1 MLEIAYQRIT
11 IAISGG
17 RALDKAL
24 KYCILLSVCIFGLS
38 GCGKGVGDILG
49 GNTASTEFQQKPKID
64 PLARPIQVAWTS
76 ARAARCGFYFDSN
89 QLRAS
94 YLAYEADQGAS
105 GQQIKKYQQAYDFTK
120 KTVSKNIAGNPKY
133 CKDKKRVEEIRT
145 DLQRHLQ
152 GDYTPRP
159 RKKSASLDDI

>member
-1 MLEIAYQRIT
+1 M
-11 IAISGG
+11 
-17 RALDKAL
+17 DKAL
-24 KYCILLSVCIFGLS
+24 KYCILACTCIFILS
-38 GCGKGVGDILG
+38 GCGKGVGDLFG
-49 GNTASTEFQQKPKID
+49 GNTSSAEFKQKPKMD

-105 GQQIKKYQQAYDFTK
+105 GQQIKKYQQAYDFTQ
-120 KTVSKNIAGNPKY
+120 KTVSKNIASNKKY
-133 CKDKKRVEEIRT
+133 CKNKTRVEEIRT

-159 RKKSASLDDI
+159 RKKNADLG